1 MSNNDRINVRN
12 VYIELLNKLKE
23 VEGVDIHYI
32 DQLVALLEQD
42 IGLIEIDVNKIQELI
57 PDTASTSNLLATA
70 NDIPAAQVNSDWNA
84 SSGVAQILNKPS
96 LAAVATSGS
105 YTDLSNKPTIP
116 AAQVNSDWNAS
127 SGVAEI
133 LNKPSLAAV
142 ATSGSYTDLSNKPT
156 LVDPY
161 LYDLRILPAGW
172 SSNPNSDGYYEW
184 TDSSIRPPIFNTSY
198 LPQMILNDRPAFT
211 TEAERAA
218 YNNLHSFDISNG
230 STYSNITI
238 YAATKPTI
246 EIDVWLQLMV

>member
-57 PDTASTSNLLATA
+57 PDTASTSNLLATV

-127 SGVAEI
+127 SGVAQI
-133 LNKPSLAAV
+133 LNKP
-142 ATSGSYTDLSNKPT
+142 TII
-156 LVDPY
+156 DPY

-172 SSNPNSDGYYEW
+172 SANPNSDGYYEW

-198 LPQMILNDRPAFT
+198 LPQMILNDRPGFT
-211 TEAERAA
+211 TDAERAA
-218 YNNLHSFDISNG
+218 YNTLHSFDISNG

-238 YAATKPTI
+238 YAAIKPTI
-246 EIDVWLQLMV
+246 EIDVWLQLMT